1 MTFNVSPDATDLSP
15 PVKSPAE
22 NKMPEVPEA
31 TLHKNA
37 PEIVAVPVMANEE
50 GDAELVITDGF
61 ALVAEPKVTAL
72 RFPL

>member
-1 MTFNVSPDATDLSP
+1 MSPDATDLSP

-22 NKMPEVPEA
+22 NKTPEVPVA

-37 PEIVAVPVMANEE
+37 PAIVAVPLMAKDE

-61 ALVAEPKVTAL
+61 AVVAEPNVTAL
-72 RFPL
+72 RLPV